1 MIDSKQKIL
10 VSSVRKLLRR
20 GALRNIKSVLD
31 KTHTADIAHLL
42 EELEEDER
50 LAVFKIE
57 IPPQRR
63 AEILSY
69 LSSPV
74 QEALIQKMDAQQV
87 NILVSLMESD
97 DAADLL
103 SNLEEDVSKKI
114 LESLPRDEKED
125 VQDLMSYPPDS
136 AGGMMSSEFLSL
148 SQELSVADAIRSIQ
162 GQDEQSVTF
171 YVYITDDEG
180 RLVGVLSLKQLLLSK
195 PNSVLRDIM
204 IRDIISVNTET
215 NQVEVASLVER
226 YDFLSIPV
234 VDAQFRLVGVITV
247 DDVIDV
253 IRAEAQEDL
262 LAMGQVSTGSGDLSV
277 RGHLRSRLPWL
288 GMTFIGG
295 AICTLIV
302 EAFVPAIHREPYWAI
317 VAFLP
322 LLLALTGAAGNQAAA
337 VTVEAIISGRI
348 STKDTVEHLIHEMK
362 IAALIGVGF
371 AFLSYGLALMVSSP
385 PSLAGFVS
393 SVLAV
398 QIFVAMFLGTLI
410 PLSLRKLNLDPTV
423 STVSIFAMVSNISCV
438 FVLFGIAYRFFY
450 PAELG

>member
-20 GALRNIKSVLD
+20 GAFKNIKSVLD

-42 EELEEDER
+42 EELEEEER
-50 LAVFKIE
+50 LALFKID
-57 IPPQRR
+57 ISPQRR

-69 LSSPV
+69 LSSEV
-74 QEALIQKMDAQQV
+74 QESVIRKMDSHQV
-87 NILVSLMESD
+87 NTLVSLMESD

-114 LESLPRDEKED
+114 LESFPKEEKEE
-125 VQDLMSYPPDS
+125 VQDLMSYPADS
-136 AGGMMSSEFLSL
+136 AGGMMSSEYLAL
-148 SQELSVADAIRSIQ
+148 NQELAVKDAIISLQ
-162 GQDEQSVTF
+162 NQDEQSVAF
-171 YVYITDDEG
+171 YIYITDEES

-195 PNSVLRDIM
+195 PAMILRDIM

-234 VDAQFRLVGVITV
+234 VDPQFRLVGVITV

-253 IRAEAQEDL
+253 IRAEAKEDL
-262 LAMGQVSTGSGDLSV
+262 LAMGQVSAGGDDLSL
-277 RGHLRSRLPWL
+277 RGHLRSRFPWL
-288 GMTFIGG
+288 GFTFVGG

-302 EAFVPAIHREPYWAI
+302 EAFVPAIHKEPYWAI

-322 LLLALTGAAGNQAAA
+322 MLLALTSTAGNQAAA
-337 VTVEAIISGRI
+337 VTIEAIISGRI

-362 IAALIGVGF
+362 LAAVLGIVF
-371 AFLSYGLALMVSSP
+371 AILAYGLSISIRSP
-385 PSLAGFVS
+385 SALAGFVS

-423 STVSIFAMVSNISCV
+423 STVSIFATISNISCV

-450 PAELG
+450 PTEF

>member
-20 GALRNIKSVLD
+20 GATKNIKSVLD
-31 KTHTADIAHLL
+31 KTHTADVAHLL

-50 LAVFKIE
+50 LAIFKID
-57 IPPQRR
+57 IPPQKR

-69 LSSPV
+69 LSGDV
-74 QEALIQKMDAQQV
+74 QENLIRKMDSHQV

-103 SNLEEDVSKKI
+103 SNLEDDVSKKI
-114 LESLPRDEKED
+114 LESLPKEEKEE

-136 AGGMMSSEFLSL
+136 AGGMMSADCLAL
-148 SQELSVADAIRSIQ
+148 SQDLTVAAAIRFIQ
-162 GQDEQSVTF
+162 DQDEQSVAF
-171 YVYITDDEG
+171 YVYITDEES

-195 PNSVLRDIM
+195 PAMILRDIM

-215 NQVEVASLVER
+215 TQMEVANLVER

-234 VDAQFRLVGVITV
+234 IDAQFRLVGVITV

-253 IRAEAQEDL
+253 IRAEAQEDI
-262 LAMGQVSTGSGDLSV
+262 LAMGQVSTGSDDFSL

-288 GMTFIGG
+288 TFTFVGG
-295 AICTLIV
+295 AVCALIV
-302 EAFVPAIHREPYWAI
+302 EAFVPAIHKEPYWAV

-322 LLLALTGAAGNQAAA
+322 MLLALTSTAGNQAAA
-337 VTVEAIISGRI
+337 VTVEAIISGRM

-362 IAALIGVGF
+362 IAAVIGLLF
-371 AFLSYGLALMVSSP
+371 AILVYALSYIVRSP
-385 PSLAGFVS
+385 SDLGGFIS
-393 SVLAV
+393 TVLAV

-423 STVSIFAMVSNISCV
+423 STVSIFAIISNIMCV

-450 PAELG
+450 PMEL